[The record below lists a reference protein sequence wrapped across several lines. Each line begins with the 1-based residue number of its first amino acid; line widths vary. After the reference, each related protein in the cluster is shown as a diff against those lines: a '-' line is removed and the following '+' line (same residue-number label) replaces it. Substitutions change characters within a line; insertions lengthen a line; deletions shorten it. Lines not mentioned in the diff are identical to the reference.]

1 MDNEFNPAELFMN
14 YVRELDKE
22 RDHWKRSFEN
32 VDEIAGKLQRKVEAL
47 EKEIEHLRTI
57 EQAYEAMKKAM

>member
-32 VDEIAGKLQRKVEAL
+32 ENKIAGTLQRKVEAL
-47 EKEIEHLRTI
+47 EKELERLRTI